1 MMTIRVLIV
10 EDQPLTRLSIQK
22 MLNLEPDIDVVGL
35 AENGK
40 EAIDQMR
47 LLIPDV
53 VLMDVRMPIMDG
65 KKATRQIMKE
75 FPDCSIL
82 MLTTFDSDQYI
93 LEALKAGAKG
103 YLLKDMDMRRLAE
116 AIRMTHRGYS
126 QMSPGILE
134 KFVNRIKVG
143 DRAGGKIPDAIPERQ
158 IEITE
163 FNKLTSRE
171 QEILEAIGRE
181 LNDDEIAEL
190 LFISVSTIRS
200 HISNMSSKLKIQD
213 RSQLK
218 SYADTIFENRYR
230 TLA

>member
-1 MMTIRVLIV
+1 MTIRVLIV

-22 MLNLEPDIDVVGL
+22 MLNLELDLDVVGL

-53 VLMDVRMPIMDG
+53 VLMDVRMPVMDG

-116 AIRMTHRGYS
+116 AIRMTHRGYP

-163 FNKLTSRE
+163 FNKLTSQE

-200 HISNMSSKLKIQD
+200 HIRNMSSKLKIQD